1 MKDIARD
8 LVVDDID
15 AVEEILDKLFVYL
28 ENTIRPEDKH
38 IWNRIDKD
46 LIKISVITKNI
57 KEMI

>member
-1 MKDIARD
+1 MKDIVRD

-15 AVEEILDKLFVYL
+15 AVEEILDKLYVYL

-38 IWNRIDKD
+38 IWSRIDKD